1 MMVAES
7 YALSFKIDDDCIIN
21 NIYNPLSMSCRSAA
35 FCKRAIEII
44 VTGNS
49 ELQGFKGR
57 WLKWS

>member
-1 MMVAES
+1 
-7 YALSFKIDDDCIIN
+7 
-21 NIYNPLSMSCRSAA
+21 MSCRSAA
-35 FCKRAIEII
+35 FCKPAIEII